1 VAEARRD
8 DFSAAPVV
16 AAGVG
21 GGLAPQP
28 ADYTAPR
35 GRRRLSVVS
44 LAHVASVYADYQQ
57 GVDDAHLVGA
67 LQARIG
73 AELP

>member
-1 VAEARRD
+1 
-8 DFSAAPVV
+8 VV
-16 AAGVG
+16 I
-21 GGLAPQP
+21 
-28 ADYTAPR
+28 
-35 GRRRLSVVS
+35 